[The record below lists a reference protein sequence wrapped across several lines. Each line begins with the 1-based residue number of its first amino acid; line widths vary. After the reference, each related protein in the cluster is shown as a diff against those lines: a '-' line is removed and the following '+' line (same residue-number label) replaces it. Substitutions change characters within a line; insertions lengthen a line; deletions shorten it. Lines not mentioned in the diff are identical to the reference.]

1 MNPFWEVF
9 SVVCLKSLLQSSL
22 HLDSSLKGEEG
33 SHRCPPG
40 CHSSFWCHSVSR
52 PLLVFISLSSSEFQN
67 CFYVLKQLKSKN
79 NPIVKPSRLDIWK
92 DFQTAQERSPEEEAD
107 LG

>member
-1 MNPFWEVF
+1 MNP
-9 SVVCLKSLLQSSL
+9 SGKSSL
-22 HLDSSLKGEEG
+22 WSVSSL
-33 SHRCPPG
+33 
-40 CHSSFWCHSVSR
+40 SSKAACIWIHLSKKKTATDVALTVTAFWCHPFSR

-67 CFYVLKQLKSKN
+67 CFYALKQLRSKN

-92 DFQTAQERSPEEEAD
+92 DFQIAQERSPEEGSG